1 MGYYLKLLVDASFP
15 ILYRMLSDRIGRHF
29 KTVFKLRDGKLCG
42 MILSERYSGSQLST
56 AAAVAAISTSA
67 APLALMS
74 TGPAAL
80 VVMLREKEDS
90 KVVIEVFSFAGIGGL
105 NRDRLLKQIAY
116 GFPGLLKNLGFKFE
130 ILDEVSD
137 FFSRKIS
144 SELSNLVLEKAEL
157 VLEKDKLKRKE
168 SEKGRVK
175 SRVIDQSLPE
185 ELKMLSPCPF
195 LESSEF
201 SDIFVC
207 GASKH
212 VYVPISSLSK
222 GEVMKKC
229 VGTSFVSCEY
239 YVKALDMLEM
249 CPFLKRRS
257 IGPLK
262 AMYLCGASKYVD
274 VPFSKIEDEYVTK
287 NCVEDRYLSCS
298 YYMSAIN
305 EMERRINELD
315 RKIKEI

>member
-15 ILYRMLSDRIGRHF
+15 VLYRVLSDKIGRHF

-42 MILSERYSGSQLST
+42 VILGERYIGSQLST
-56 AAAVAAISTSA
+56 VAAVAAISSSA

-90 KVVIEVFSFAGIGGL
+90 KVVVEVFSFAGIGGL
-105 NRDRLLKQIAY
+105 NRDRLLKQAAY
-116 GFPGLLKNLGFKFE
+116 SFSGLLKNLGFKFE

-137 FFSRKIS
+137 FFSWKVS
-144 SELSNLVLEKAEL
+144 SELNSLVLEKAEL
-157 VLEKDKLKRKE
+157 VLEKDRLKRKKSGKE
-168 SEKGRVK
+168 RVR
-175 SRVIDQSLPE
+175 SRVVDQSLPE
-185 ELKMLSPCPF
+185 ELEMLGPCPF

-212 VYVPISSLSK
+212 VYVPTSSISK
-222 GEVMKKC
+222 DEVMKRC
-229 VGTSFVSCEY
+229 VGTSFVRCEY
-239 YVKALDMLEM
+239 YVKALDMLEA

-262 AMYLCGASKYVD
+262 AVYICEASKYVD
-274 VPFSKIEDEYVTK
+274 VPFSKIEDEYATK

-298 YYMSAIN
+298 YYVDAIK
-305 EMERRINELD
+305 EIEKKIIELD